1 MRTTATARF
10 AKRLQRLGVVAAC
23 MAVTTLPLLAQ
34 PKAQPSKP
42 QSDKSFAEATNVLA
56 VEVPVQVLGKDGEPV
71 RGLKAADFTIYDGR
85 REEPVTGFEVLDL
98 STLPA
103 PAAKSAAPGA
113 PKAAPA
119 QIAPIA
125 PSARRRFVLLFD
137 LSFTSPASVTKARQ
151 SAKTLLAG
159 LHESDLVAVAS
170 YSASRGPE
178 LVLGFTADH
187 HQAEEALARIGNPE
201 VAADPLHLTLPPD
214 TGPRAGSMSG
224 GGQRHGADD
233 GDSSSGGGLDI
244 NAVVNANADRVA
256 LQSEQRDVTA
266 FTRATAAFAKMLGS
280 IHGRKYVVFLSEG
293 FNDKLLLG
301 TEDDSEIQAMN
312 EASVAG
318 KPWLVDSDA
327 RYGNTKLSGEL
338 EKMLEELRRADCVVE
353 SVDPGGL
360 RAFGGDNG
368 VKPATGQNTL
378 FAIANGTGGELYRN
392 FNDLSVAM
400 NEMLKRTSVTY
411 VLTYQPEGV
420 KHDGEYHKLRVELKN
435 APRGTRVVYRPGY
448 YAPKPF
454 KDQSS
459 TERMLDA
466 ANRVVNG
473 EEGGALSASVLA
485 AAFRGPGA
493 KAYVPVLIEVDGKSL
508 LAGMQAANANQP
520 RPLPLEIYA
529 YAMDEK
535 GTVQDFFAR
544 TLGLDLGKVE
554 PVLQKS
560 GLKFYGD
567 LSLAPGSYTL
577 RILVRNGTTGA
588 LFAKVL
594 PLEVPAFTQT
604 ATVLLPPFFPEAP
617 GRWLLVR
624 KNAEAPKDMPY
635 PFQMQSEP
643 FIPAALPMLRPGE
656 ETKVALMG
664 YHLQP
669 GVLKADSRVFS
680 RAGEEIGTG
689 EVHLGQRQAGATIEP
704 DRVTATFRPP
714 ALKPGEYMLLITL
727 TDAAGK
733 AETSTTSFVVGKG
746 ASG

>member
-1 MRTTATARF
+1 
-10 AKRLQRLGVVAAC
+10 
-23 MAVTTLPLLAQ
+23 
-34 PKAQPSKP
+34 
-42 QSDKSFAEATNVLA
+42 
-56 VEVPVQVLGKDGEPV
+56 
-71 RGLKAADFTIYDGR
+71 
-85 REEPVTGFEVLDL
+85 
-98 STLPA
+98 
-103 PAAKSAAPGA
+103 
-113 PKAAPA
+113 
-119 QIAPIA
+119 
-125 PSARRRFVLLFD
+125 
-137 LSFTSPASVTKARQ
+137 
-151 SAKTLLAG
+151 
-159 LHESDLVAVAS
+159 
-170 YSASRGPE
+170 
-178 LVLGFTADH
+178 
-187 HQAEEALARIGNPE
+187 EEALTHIGNPE

-214 TGPRAGSMSG
+214 TGPRAGSESG
-224 GGQRHGADD
+224 GGQRHGADN
-233 GDSSSGGGLDI
+233 GDSSNGGGLDI

-256 LQSEQRDVTA
+256 LQSEQRDVTS
-266 FTRATAAFAKMLGS
+266 FTRAVAAFAKMLGS

-301 TEDDSEIQAMN
+301 TEDDAEIQAMN
-312 EASVAG
+312 EASTAG

-327 RYGNTKLSGEL
+327 RFGNTNLSGQL

-360 RAFGGDNG
+360 RAFGGENG

-400 NEMLKRTSVTY
+400 NEMLKRTSITY

-454 KDQSS
+454 KDQSV

-473 EEGGALSASVLA
+473 EEGGALQASVLA
-485 AAFRGPGA
+485 AAFQGPGGGPDA

-508 LAGMQAANANQP
+508 LAGMQGANANQA

-529 YAMDEK
+529 YAMDGK

-588 LFAKVL
+588 LVAKVL
-594 PLEVPAFTQT
+594 PLEVPAFTQA

-624 KNAEAPKDMPY
+624 KNAEAPKDIPY
-635 PFQMQSEP
+635 PFQMQSQP
-643 FIPAALPMLRPGE
+643 FIPAALPVLRPGE
-656 ETKVALMG
+656 ETAVALMG

-680 RAGEEIGTG
+680 QAGEEIGSG
-689 EVHLGQRQAGATIEP
+689 EVHLGSRQAGATIEP
-704 DRVTATFRPP
+704 DRVSATFRPP

>member
-1 MRTTATARF
+1 MRKTAAARI
-10 AKRLQRLGVVAAC
+10 AIHLHRLSLVAAC
-23 MAVTTLPLLAQ
+23 LAATTLPLVAQ
-34 PKAQPSKP
+34 NAKTE
-42 QSDKSFAEATNVLA
+42 KSNQNFAESTDVLA

-71 RGLKAADFTIYDGR
+71 RGLKAADFTVFDGR
-85 REEPVTGFEVLDL
+85 KEQPVTGFEVLDL
-98 STLPA
+98 SAIPAAMPGGSAAAGA
-103 PAAKSAAPGA
+103 PAAKAAPV
-113 PKAAPA
+113 
-119 QIAPIA
+119 QVA

-137 LSFTSPASVTKARQ
+137 LSFTSPASVFKARQ

-159 LHESDLVAVAS
+159 LKPSDLVAVGA

-178 LVLGFTADH
+178 LILGFTADH
-187 HQAEEALARIGNPE
+187 HQAEEALGRIGNPE
-201 VAADPLHLTLPPD
+201 VAADPLHLTLPPET
-214 TGPRAGSMSG
+214 TGRAASMG
-224 GGQRHGADD
+224 GGSRHGNDD
-233 GDSSSGGGLDI
+233 GDSSGGGLDI
-244 NAVVNANADRVA
+244 NAVVNAASERAA
-256 LQSEQRDVTA
+256 LQAQQRDVTA
-266 FTRATAAFAKMLGS
+266 FTRAVAVFAKMLGS

-301 TEDDSEIQAMN
+301 TEDDAEIQAMN
-312 EASVAG
+312 EASAAG
-318 KPWLVDSDA
+318 QTWKVDSDA
-327 RYGNTKLSGEL
+327 RYGNTKLSGDL
-338 EKMLEELRRADCVVE
+338 EKMLEEMRRADCVVE

-360 RAFGGDNG
+360 RAFGGENG
-368 VKPATGQNTL
+368 IKPATGQNSL

-459 TERMLDA
+459 IERMLDA
-466 ANRVVNG
+466 ANRVVNA
-473 EEGGALSASVLA
+473 EEGGAITASVLA
-485 AAFRGPGA
+485 APFQGPA
-493 KAYVPVLIEVDGKSL
+493 DKAYVPVLIEVDGKSL
-508 LAGMQAANANQP
+508 LTGAQAKT
-520 RPLPLEIYA
+520 LPVEIYA

-544 TLGLDLGKVE
+544 TLGLDLAKVE

-567 LSLAPGSYTL
+567 LRLAPGSYTL
-577 RILVRNGTTGA
+577 RILVRNATTGA
-588 LFAKVL
+588 LVAKVL
-594 PLEVPAFTQT
+594 PLEVPAFAQP
-604 ATVLLPPFFPEAP
+604 AAVLLPAFFPEAP

-624 KNAEAPKDMPY
+624 KNAEAPKDIPY

-643 FIPAALPMLRPGE
+643 FIPAALPVLKPGE
-656 ETKVALMG
+656 ATKVALMG

-680 RAGEEIGTG
+680 RAGEELGTG

-727 TDAAGK
+727 TDAAGT

>member
-1 MRTTATARF
+1 MRTTATARM
-10 AKRLQRLGVVAAC
+10 ACRMVRLGVVAAC

-34 PKAQPSKP
+34 TAPKAPPKAQE
-42 QSDKSFAEATNVLA
+42 DKKFTESTDVLA
-56 VEVPVQVLGKDGEPV
+56 VEVPVQVLGKDGEPL
-71 RGLKAADFTIYDGR
+71 RGLKASDFTIYDGR
-85 REEPVTGFEVLDL
+85 KEEPVTGFEVLDL
-98 STLPA
+98 SAMPA
-103 PAAKSAAPGA
+103 MLETSAAAAAPGA

-119 QIAPIA
+119 QIA

-137 LSFTSPASVTKARQ
+137 LSFTGPAAVTKARQ

-159 LHESDLVAVAS
+159 LHASDLVAVAS

-214 TGPRAGSMSG
+214 TGPRAGSESG
-224 GGQRHGADD
+224 GGQRHGADN
-233 GDSSSGGGLDI
+233 GDSSNGGGLDI

-266 FTRATAAFAKMLGS
+266 FTRALAAFAKMLGS
-280 IHGRKYVVFLSEG
+280 VHGRKYVVFLSEG

-301 TEDDSEIQAMN
+301 TEDDAEIQAMN
-312 EASVAG
+312 EASAAG

-327 RYGNTKLSGEL
+327 RFGNTKLTGLL

-360 RAFGGDNG
+360 RAFGGENG
-368 VKPATGQNTL
+368 IKPATGQNTL

-435 APRGTRVVYRPGY
+435 APRGARVVYRPGY
-448 YAPKPF
+448 YAPKPY
-454 KDQSS
+454 KDQSV

-473 EEGGALSASVLA
+473 EEGGALQASVLA
-485 AAFRGPGA
+485 AAFQGPGGPGA

-508 LAGMQAANANQP
+508 LAGTQAKT
-520 RPLPLEIYA
+520 LPLEIYA
-529 YAMDEK
+529 YAMDGN
-535 GTVQDFFAR
+535 GTVEDFFTR

-588 LFAKVL
+588 LVAKVL
-594 PLEVPAFTQT
+594 PLEVPAFNQT

-624 KNAEAPKDMPY
+624 KNAEAPKDIPY
-635 PFQMQSEP
+635 PFQMQSQP
-643 FIPAALPMLRPGE
+643 FIPAALPVLRPGE
-656 ETKVALMG
+656 ETAVALMG

-680 RAGEEIGTG
+680 RAGEEIGSG
-689 EVHLGQRQAGATIEP
+689 EVRLGQRQAGATIEP
-704 DRVTATFRPP
+704 DRVSATFRPP

>member
-1 MRTTATARF
+1 
-10 AKRLQRLGVVAAC
+10 

-34 PKAQPSKP
+34 TAPKTANK
-42 QSDKSFAEATNVLA
+42 SDQRFAESTDVLA

-85 REEPVTGFEVLDL
+85 KEQPVTGFEVLDL
-98 STLPA
+98 SAMPETPAAAAGA
-103 PAAKSAAPGA
+103 PA
-113 PKAAPA
+113 KAAPA
-119 QIAPIA
+119 QIA

-137 LSFTSPASVTKARQ
+137 LSFTGPAAVTKARQ

-159 LHESDLVAVAS
+159 LHASDLVAVAS

-187 HQAEEALARIGNPE
+187 HQAEEALARVGNPE
-201 VAADPLHLTLPPD
+201 VAADPLHLTLPPEN
-214 TGPRAGSMSG
+214 GPRAGSGGSG
-224 GGQRHGADD
+224 GGSRHGNDD
-233 GDSSSGGGLDI
+233 GDSGSGGIDI
-244 NAVVNANADRVA
+244 NAVVNAAADRAA
-256 LQSEQRDVTA
+256 LQAEQRDVTS
-266 FTRATAAFAKMLGS
+266 FTRAVAAFAKMLGS

-301 TEDDSEIQAMN
+301 TEDDAEIQAMN
-312 EASVAG
+312 EASAAG
-318 KPWLVDSDA
+318 QTWKVDSDA
-327 RYGNTKLSGEL
+327 RFGNTKLSGLL

-360 RAFGGDNG
+360 RAFGGENG
-368 VKPATGQNTL
+368 IKPATGQNTL
-378 FAIANGTGGELYRN
+378 FTIANDTGGELYRN

-411 VLTYQPEGV
+411 VLTYQPDGV

-454 KDQSS
+454 KDQSA

-485 AAFRGPGA
+485 AAFQGPGGPGA

-508 LAGMQAANANQP
+508 LAGTQAKT
-520 RPLPLEIYA
+520 LPLEIYA

-588 LFAKVL
+588 LVAKVL
-594 PLEVPAFTQT
+594 PLAVPAFTQA

-635 PFQMQSEP
+635 PFQMQSQP

-680 RAGEEIGTG
+680 RAGEEIGSG
-689 EVHLGQRQAGATIEP
+689 EVRLGQRQAGATIEP
-704 DRVTATFRPP
+704 DRVSATFRPP